1 MATTKKESSVM
12 FTKTY
17 SKYLRKHGD
26 SKRQA
31 NSHNK
36 YSVISVSQ
44 LSKQV
49 RQVSQVSL
57 TKLLQKLEIVAEI
70 LFLPVMVG
78 LALLFMIFG
87 TAIWG

>member
-1 MATTKKESSVM
+1 MEDKV
-12 FTKTY
+12 
-17 SKYLRKHGD
+17 G
-26 SKRQA
+26 
-31 NSHNK
+31 
-36 YSVISVSQ
+36 
-44 LSKQV
+44 
-49 RQVSQVSL
+49 L